1 MTDTVTPPTSGQHP
15 GWPSAETTLET
26 LLPDL
31 MADAHSRGFDGLD
44 DAAYAT
50 LEAAGFPK
58 ATAKQMQ
65 AVIETEW
72 WSLARQGEAPKPHWM
87 VAADL
92 RDDAPQAGRT
102 ALDASD
108 EETRREALWTLFD
121 IAGHPDTLLAACH
134 WGDAGGLGWWERRRL
149 VASMRGGNLEAQRQA
164 VSSLMEAYFRAQ
176 PPVTQAA

>member
-1 MTDTVTPPTSGQHP
+1 MTDTLTPPDRGQQT

-58 ATAKQMQ
+58 ATAKQIQ
-65 AVIETEW
+65 AAIETEW

-87 VAADL
+87 VAADV
-92 RDDAPQAGRT
+92 RDDVPQ
-102 ALDASD
+102 DPNASD
-108 EETRREALWTLFD
+108 AETRREALFALFD
-121 IAGHPDTLLAACH
+121 LAGHPSTLLAACH

-149 VASMRGGNLEAQRQA
+149 VSALSGDDFELQRKA
-164 VSSLMEAYFRAQ
+164 ISSLMEAYFRAQ
-176 PPVTQAA
+176 PSVDQAA